1 MLNIEEIWVKI
12 NDGYE
17 VSSLSRVR
25 SIPRR
30 VWFGINTRYVRST
43 ILKTTLVDGY
53 NYLVLYGKTK
63 KLSRLV
69 AKAFIPNPENKSQ
82 VNHINGIKNDDRI
95 ENLEWVTNQENG
107 IHAYATG
114 LNKPQC
120 GSEHGRSKLTEVQVR
135 VIRETF
141 HSGMGTRQII
151 SEYFN
156 VHKVTIQDIINRKTW
171 NHI

>member
-1 MLNIEEIWVKI
+1 MSNIEEIWVKI

-30 VWFGINTRYVRST
+30 VWFGINTRFISSAIR
-43 ILKTTLVDGY
+43 KPTLVDGY
-53 NYLVLYGKTK
+53 QCISIYGKTTK
-63 KLSRLV
+63 ISRLV
-69 AKAFIPNPENKSQ
+69 AKAFIPNPQNKPQ

-95 ENLEWVTNQENG
+95 ENLEWCTPQENG
-107 IHAYATG
+107 LHAFANG
-114 LNKPQC
+114 LSKPQC
-120 GSEHGRSKLTEVQVR
+120 GSEHGRSKLTEVQVN

-141 HSGMGTRQII
+141 SLGMGTRQVIAD
-151 SEYFN
+151 YFK